1 MCAAVIGGMDRLK
14 RNYINAAKDMGVKL
28 KVFTGKENAIAPK
41 LGKAD
46 LVVVFT
52 NQVSHKARKEVC
64 SYAKAN
70 NIPLHLMHSCGI
82 STLRQCLECTNTNC
96 PNAPRRDA

>member
-14 RNYINAAKDMGVKL
+14 RDYINTAKGMGVKL

-64 SYAKAN
+64 TYAKAN
-70 NIPLHLMHSCGI
+70 DIPLLLSHSCGV
-82 STLRQCLECTNTNC
+82 STLRQCLECAHHDCAHC
-96 PNAPRRDA
+96 PKAC